1 MAPIG
6 GCIMLKKWTLL
17 GWLIALTPV
26 STAAQ
31 ADNAALYGARE
42 SIDDISMSPD
52 GSQVAFIQPA
62 RGRGAVLFVAS
73 VDGGAPK
80 AVFQSDGAPW
90 KLAGCNWASTVR
102 LVCTLYGVADG
113 GGGYPVPFTRLV
125 AVGTDG
131 SNIKQLGQNSLKSA
145 YGLHQFDGQI
155 IAWPE
160 ADNGQ
165 VVMTRE
171 YRQQEQ
177 TNTRLASVEEGL
189 GVDMIDTASLRVRR
203 IESPRIDASHYLADE
218 TGAVRIVG
226 VRSTDAQGMMRDLM
240 IYSYRKAGSRDW
252 KPLSRATS
260 DGDAFVPVAVDA
272 KRNLA
277 YGYKDKDGRGAVYSV
292 ALGDTPV
299 ETLLFAHDRV
309 DVGALMRIGRTGRVI
324 GVSYATDKPEYKLFD
339 EEYAGLAAKLQKA
352 LPGLPI
358 INFVD
363 ASRDESKLLLFAGSD
378 VDPGRY
384 YVYDKANRKL
394 GEVALARPELE
405 GRAQAEVKPV
415 SYAAGDGTMIPAYL
429 TLPPGRDGKGL
440 PAIVMPHGGPSSR
453 DEWGFDWLAQYYA
466 AQGYA
471 VIQPNFRGSAGY
483 GDDWYVENGFKSW
496 KVAVGDVNDAGRWLV
511 SQGIA
516 DPAKLAIVG
525 WSYGGYAALQS
536 GVLDP
541 DLFKATVAIA
551 PVTDLKGLVGKAQN
565 FTNARLVSE
574 FVGTGLHLVEGSPA
588 LQAARIKAPVLLFS
602 GDQDLNVDISQSK
615 TMEAALKAAGKSVEF
630 VTYAGLDH
638 QIYDST
644 ARADML
650 RRSDAFLKKTLQ
662 LP

>member
-1 MAPIG
+1 
-6 GCIMLKKWTLL
+6 MLKKWTLL
-17 GWLIALTPV
+17 AAVAAALPV
-26 STAAQ
+26 PAALA
-31 ADNAALYGARE
+31 ADNAALYGMRE
-42 SIDDISMSPD
+42 SVGDISMSPD
-52 GSQVAFIQPA
+52 GTQLAFIQPA
-62 RGRGAVLFVAS
+62 RDRGSVLFVAS
-73 VDGGAPK
+73 VDGGQPK
-80 AVFQSDGAPW
+80 PVFQSDGAPW
-90 KLAGCNWASTVR
+90 KLSWCDWASNAR
-102 LVCTLYGVADG
+102 LVCTLYGVADP

-131 SNIKQLGQNSLKSA
+131 SNIKQLGQNSLRGA
-145 YGLHQFDGQI
+145 YGLHQFDGRV

-177 TNTRLASVEEGL
+177 TNTRLSNVEEGL
-189 GVDMIDTASLRVRR
+189 GVDLIDTASLRVRR
-203 IESPRIDASHYLADE
+203 IEAPRIDASYYLADE
-218 TGAVRIVG
+218 TGAVRVVG
-226 VRSTDAQGMMRDLM
+226 VPGTDGQGMLRDLM
-240 IYSYRKAGSRDW
+240 VYSYRKPGSRDW

-260 DGDAFVPVAVDA
+260 DGKAFVPMVVDG

-277 YGYKDKDGRGAVYSV
+277 FGFRDKDGRSAVYSV
-292 ALGDTPV
+292 ALGDNAV
-299 ETLLFAHDRV
+299 ETLLFAHDKV
-309 DVGALMRIGRTGRVI
+309 DAGNLIRIGRTGRVI
-324 GVSYATDKPEYKLFD
+324 GVSYTTEKPEYKLFD
-339 EEYAGLAAKLQKA
+339 EEYATLAARLQKA

-358 INFVD
+358 VNYVG
-363 ASRDESKLLLFAGSD
+363 ASRDESRLLLFAGSD
-378 VDPGRY
+378 ADPGRY
-384 YVYDKANRKL
+384 YVYDKATRKL
-394 GEVALARPELE
+394 NEVALARPELE
-405 GRAQAEVKPV
+405 SRPQATVKPI
-415 SYAAGDGTMIPAYL
+415 SYTAADGTMIPGYL
-429 TLPPGRDGKGL
+429 TLPPGHAGGKL

-511 SQGIA
+511 SEGIA
-516 DPAKLAIVG
+516 DPSKLAIVG
-525 WSYGGYAALQS
+525 WSYGGYAALQA

-565 FTNARLVSE
+565 FTNARLVGD
-574 FVGTGLHLVEGSPA
+574 FIGTGPHLVEGSPA
-588 LQAARIKAPVLLFS
+588 LQAAKLKAPVLMFS
-602 GDQDLNVDISQSK
+602 GDQDLNVDISQSRA
-615 TMEAALKAAGKSVEF
+615 MEAALKAAGKPVEL

-638 QIYDST
+638 QIYDSV

-650 RRSDAFLKKTLQ
+650 RRSDAFLKKVLKI
-662 LP
+662 P

>member
-1 MAPIG
+1 
-6 GCIMLKKWTLL
+6 MLKKWILL
-17 GWLIALTPV
+17 GILVALGSVPAV
-26 STAAQ
+26 AQ
-31 ADNAALYGARE
+31 SDNAALYGARE
-42 SIDDISMSPD
+42 SVGDISMSPD
-52 GSQVAFIQPA
+52 GSQLAFIQPA
-62 RGRGAVLFVAS
+62 RDRGSVLFVAS
-73 VDGGAPK
+73 ADGGAPK

-90 KLAGCNWASTVR
+90 KLSGCNWASNVR
-102 LVCTLYGVADG
+102 LVCTLFGVVDPG
-113 GGGYPVPFTRLV
+113 TGYPVPFTRLV

-131 SNIKQLGQNSLKSA
+131 RNIKQLGQNSLKGA

-155 IAWPE
+155 IAWPV

-171 YRQQEQ
+171 YRQEEQ

-189 GVDMIDTASLRVRR
+189 GVDLVDTSTLRVRR
-203 IESPRIDASHYLADE
+203 IEAPRIDASHYLADE

-226 VRSTDAQGMMRDLM
+226 VRATDAQGMMRDLM
-240 IYSYRKAGSRDW
+240 IYSYRQPGSRDW

-260 DGDAFVPVAVDA
+260 DGDAFVPVAIDG

-277 YGYKDKDGRGAVYSV
+277 FGYKDKDGRSAVYAV
-292 ALGDTPV
+292 ALDETAP
-299 ETLLFAHDRV
+299 ETLLFAHDHV
-309 DVGALMRIGRTGRVI
+309 DAGALMRIGRTGRVI

-339 EEYAGLAAKLQKA
+339 QEYAALAAKLQKA

-363 ASRDESKLLLFAGSD
+363 ASRDEAKLLLFAGSD
-378 VDPGRY
+378 TDPGRY
-384 YVYDKANRKL
+384 YVYDKISRKL

-405 GRAQAEVKPV
+405 GRVQAEVKPV
-415 SYAAGDGTMIPAYL
+415 SYAAADGTMIPTYL
-429 TLPPGRDGKGL
+429 TLPPGREAKAL

-483 GDDWYVENGFKSW
+483 GDDWYVDNGFKSW
-496 KVAVGDVNDAGRWLV
+496 KLAVGDVNDAARWMV
-511 SQGIA
+511 KEGVA
-516 DPAKLAIVG
+516 DPAKLAVVG

-551 PVTDLKGLVGKAQN
+551 PVTDLKALVGRAGN
-565 FTNARLVSE
+565 FTNAKLVGD
-574 FVGTGLHLVEGSPA
+574 FIGTGPHLVEGSPA
-588 LQAARIKAPVLLFS
+588 QQAAKIKAPVLMFS
-602 GDQDLNVDISQSK
+602 GDQDLNVDISQAK
-615 TMEAALKAAGKSVEF
+615 MMEAALKAAGKPVEF

-650 RRSDAFLKKTLQ
+650 RRSDAFLKKALQ